1 MNFHENSFE
10 TAVRKGVE
18 IYIELAI
25 LENFLIDGA
34 LLWLSLYAAKRKI
47 RLGKIFLS
55 AALGAAFAV
64 FFPFFTLPKAIGTI
78 LKFATGA
85 LLVYVAIA
93 EKGRGRYAMTV
104 LLFYGFSC
112 AFAGLIFA
120 AAEFSKDAKNGFLFS
135 RASLGGVLGGGV
147 CFCVCVVGLAKRA
160 YRRRRL
166 VRFVYPCALVLGK
179 RTVKA
184 DGFLD
189 SGNRALFNGRPI
201 CFLSPDLAFDLLGE
215 EVMREE
221 TEITT
226 VGGRKKI
233 KIFQVDRLE
242 IYCGDEKNIIN
253 KVYCSPSTNIRA
265 RDYKIIFGADGLDG
279 AL

>member
-1 MNFHENSFE
+1 M
-10 TAVRKGVE
+10 E

-47 RLGKIFLS
+47 RLGKIVFS
-55 AALGAAFAV
+55 ASLGAAFAV
-64 FFPFFTLPKAIGTI
+64 FFPLFSLPEAVATI

-85 LLVYVAIA
+85 LLVYVVIS
-93 EKGRGRYAMTV
+93 EKGWGRYAMTV
-104 LLFYGFSC
+104 VIFYGFSC

-120 AAEFSKDAKNGFLFS
+120 AAEFLKDEKNGFLLS
-135 RASLGGVLGGGV
+135 RVSLGGVLGGGV
-147 CFCVCVVGLAKRA
+147 CFCICAVGLVKWV

-166 VRFVYPCALVLGK
+166 VRFVYPCVLVSGT
-179 RTVKA
+179 RTVRA

-201 CFLSPDLAFDLLGE
+201 CFLTPDLVFDLLGDG
-215 EVMREE
+215 VMREE
-221 TEITT
+221 TEIAT

-233 KIFQVDRLE
+233 KIFPVDRLE
-242 IYCGDEKNIIN
+242 IYCGGKKNIIN
-253 KVYCSPSTNIRA
+253 KVYCSPSANIRA
-265 RDYKIIFGADGLDG
+265 RDYKMIFGAD
-279 AL
+279 ALEGGTR